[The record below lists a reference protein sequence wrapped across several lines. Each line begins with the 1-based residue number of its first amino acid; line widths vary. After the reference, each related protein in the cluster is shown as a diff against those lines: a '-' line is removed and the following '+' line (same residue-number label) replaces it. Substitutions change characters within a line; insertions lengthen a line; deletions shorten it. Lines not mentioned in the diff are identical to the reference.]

1 MPLKRKKGS
10 VLEDDA
16 FNLTPLIDCV
26 FLLLIFFMVTTVFK
40 NPAQLE
46 LKLPIATNPSKL
58 DKRQI
63 VAELD
68 EEGAVAINS
77 EEVSFDTVDAYLM
90 QVKREFGINSL
101 LIKADQ
107 NAKHKDVIKLMM
119 IARNVEIEGIALAV
133 DTPKEEED

>member
-1 MPLKRKKGS
+1 MSLKRQKSS

-40 NPAQLE
+40 NPAQLTLE
-46 LKLPIATNPSKL
+46 LPIAQNPSKL

-90 QVKREFGINSL
+90 QVKRDLGINSL
-101 LIKADQ
+101 LIKADK

-133 DTPKEEED
+133 DTPKEEK